1 VRDVQ
6 HANGLRERLTKKGED
21 MKSTRVLVLGLV
33 LSSFVIGSTGQT
45 LSGDAPDPG
54 NTSQEWRGQPAR
66 DNQTIQL
73 FRLMGRDTLWTHVE
87 TITMNWQT
95 FHTQGLVKIGETFY
109 VSAVEV
115 TESTVRTGTVTDAL
129 YDFSLDRSPGAGRG
143 WLFKFDAAG
152 QLLGQLELT
161 DGAKYHPGG
170 IDYDSQYIWVPVAEY
185 RPNSESNIYRIDPE
199 TLTSELVFAVND
211 HIGGIVHNLH
221 RGTLHGVSWGSR
233 RFYTWTVAGEVVSD
247 WVPNAQFYID
257 YQDCHYQEI
266 EYMLCGGV
274 ASYSIPSGSSTF
286 NSIAFG
292 GLDLVDLR
300 RARPEHQVPVN
311 RFIDEGSGA
320 NPSLALTHNA
330 FWVEP
335 GANRSLRAYFMTES
349 NNQADLLVY
358 DATPWVNR

>member
-1 VRDVQ
+1 
-6 HANGLRERLTKKGED
+6 
-21 MKSTRVLVLGLV
+21 MIPTRVLVLGLV
-33 LSSFVIGSTGQT
+33 LNSLLIGSAGQT
-45 LSGDAPDPG
+45 ASGGAHDPG
-54 NTSQEWRGQPAR
+54 ETSQEAGGRPSR
-66 DNQTIQL
+66 DNQTTTL
-73 FRLMGRDTLWTHVE
+73 FRLMGRNTIWTHVD
-87 TITMNWQT
+87 TIKVTWPT

-115 TESTVRTGTVTDAL
+115 IESTVRNGTVTDAL
-129 YDFSLDRSPGAGRG
+129 YDFSMDRSTGAGRG

-170 IDYDSQYIWVPVAEY
+170 IDYDGQYLWVPVAEY
-185 RPNSESNIYRIDPE
+185 RPNSRSNIYRVDPE
-199 TLTSELVFAVND
+199 TLAAELVFAEND

-233 RFYTWTVAGEVVSD
+233 RLYTWKVAGEKNGAPIVSSD

-257 YQDCHYQEI
+257 YQDCHYQGI

-274 ASYSIPSGSSTF
+274 ASYSIPSGSITF
-286 NSIAFG
+286 DSIAFG

-311 RFIDEGSGA
+311 LFIDEGTEA
-320 NPSLALTHNA
+320 NPGLALTHNA

-335 GANRSLRAYFMTES
+335 RANGSLRAYFMTES
-349 NNQADLLVY
+349 DNQADLLVY